1 LVQEHSLTS
10 ALKVE
15 LERLIFQG
23 KIKAG
28 ERVNESTLAAHFRTS
43 RGPLREALQALGEQG
58 LISFARNRGAYVRQL
73 PLEEAEE
80 LYDLRAALD
89 DEVGRKLAGKLSEE
103 QNRALEQV
111 VEEMEANVKANDIAS
126 YYPNNLKFHNL
137 LACTPATDVSPTSTG
152 GSSGS
157 STSSAAGFMRA
168 GPRSNAEHAFMLR
181 AIQTGDA
188 EGAAQAMRGHIEA
201 ARLRMRK
208 AVKAAGAS
216 VERLRPRLAVVK
228 GPEPQILAP
237 VISRYAVTANC

>member
-1 LVQEHSLTS
+1 MPIRDDTDRPLALVQEHSLTS

-80 LYDLRAALD
+80 LYDLRATLD
-89 DEVGRKLAGKLSEE
+89 DEVGRKLAGKLSEA

-111 VEEMEANVKANDIAS
+111 VEEMEANVK
-126 YYPNNLKFHNL
+126 
-137 LACTPATDVSPTSTG
+137 
-152 GSSGS
+152 
-157 STSSAAGFMRA
+157 
-168 GPRSNAEHAFMLR
+168 
-181 AIQTGDA
+181 
-188 EGAAQAMRGHIEA
+188 
-201 ARLRMRK
+201 
-208 AVKAAGAS
+208 
-216 VERLRPRLAVVK
+216 
-228 GPEPQILAP
+228 
-237 VISRYAVTANC
+237 

>member
-1 LVQEHSLTS
+1 MPIPDDTDRPLALVQEHSLTS
-10 ALKVE
+10 ALKLE

-23 KIKAG
+23 TIKAG

-58 LISFARNRGAYVRQL
+58 LISFARNRGAFVRQL
-73 PLEEAEE
+73 PLDEAEE

-103 QNRALEQV
+103 QNRSLEQL
-111 VEEMEANVKANDIAS
+111 VEEMEANVKANDIAR

-137 LACTPATDVSPTSTG
+137 LVVYAGNRRLADVYRRIIRELHLFRLQGLYAG
-152 GSSGS
+152 G
-157 STSSAAGFMRA
+157 AAM
-168 GPRSNAEHAFMLR
+168 SNAEHAFILR

-208 AVKAAGAS
+208 AVKAAAS
-216 VERLRPRLAVVK
+216 RRR
-228 GPEPQILAP
+228 
-237 VISRYAVTANC
+237 SRKV

>member
-1 LVQEHSLTS
+1 MPIRDDTDRPLALVQEHSLTS

-89 DEVGRKLAGKLSEE
+89 DEVGRKLAGKLSEA

-137 LACTPATDVSPTSTG
+137 LVVYAGNKRLADVYRRIIRELHLFRLQG
-152 GSSGS
+152 LYASG
-157 STSSAAGFMRA
+157 AAM
-168 GPRSNAEHAFMLR
+168 SNAEHAFILR

-208 AVKAAGAS
+208 ALKAAG
-216 VERLRPRLAVVK
+216 
-228 GPEPQILAP
+228 
-237 VISRYAVTANC
+237 SRRRTSKV

>member
-1 LVQEHSLTS
+1 MPIRDDTDRPLALVQEHSLTS

-137 LACTPATDVSPTSTG
+137 LVVYAGNKRLADVYRRIIRELHLFRLQG
-152 GSSGS
+152 LYASG
-157 STSSAAGFMRA
+157 AAM
-168 GPRSNAEHAFMLR
+168 SNAEHAFILR

-208 AVKAAGAS
+208 ALKAAG
-216 VERLRPRLAVVK
+216 
-228 GPEPQILAP
+228 
-237 VISRYAVTANC
+237 SRRRTSKV